1 MSVLRSVARGLF
13 AVICVA
19 LAIPL
24 AVAALEYLYTP
35 VYDFPE
41 PAPFAGAHWYNP
53 YATIAP
59 AAHWLK
65 ANFHAHTRAWGGVT
79 NGHQTAAE
87 ITNTYRALGY
97 DVIGI
102 SNYHRIDETFA
113 AESSYMPSYEYG
125 YSLQKTH
132 RLAIGAHA
140 VNWLDFPFG
149 QTAHH
154 KQLIIDRLRPTTD
167 LIAINHPRMR
177 SGHTAADLRLLA
189 NYDFVEALNPFG
201 DSIEEWDAALS
212 SGHAVWILADDDN
225 HDVAN
230 RSILGIRWTMIAAA
244 SSRRDSVTVALRAG
258 RHYGVRGHLGA
269 LDNGLRSLTVR
280 GDTISVACDTTPT
293 RIAFIGQG
301 GVTLAAASG
310 VATAGYV
317 ATARDT
323 YVRVEITTPN
333 TTIYLNPVVRWDGAA
348 LPHPRPVLN
357 ATATWAV
364 RTALLATYV
373 MLAALALRVRRRRA
387 PVSS

>member
-1 MSVLRSVARGLF
+1 MARRLVAVVLIVL
-13 AVICVA
+13 A
-19 LAIPL
+19 LPLCIAAI
-24 AVAALEYLYTP
+24 EYLWTP
-35 VYDFPE
+35 VYDFP
-41 PAPFAGAHWYNP
+41 AALPFRGGQWYNP
-53 YATIAP
+53 YAAVTP
-59 AAHWLK
+59 SAHWLK
-65 ANFHAHTRAWGGVT
+65 ANFHAHTRAWGGLT

-102 SNYHRIDETFA
+102 SNYHRIDDTFA

-125 YSLQKTH
+125 YSVRKTH

-140 VNWLDFPFG
+140 VNWLDFPLG
-149 QTAHH
+149 QTVHH

-177 SGHTAADLRLLA
+177 HGHTAADLRRLA

-230 RSILGIRWTMIAAA
+230 RKILGIRWTMIASP

-258 RHYGVRGHLGA
+258 RHYGVRGHLA
-269 LDNGLRSLTVR
+269 ELDNGLRSLTVR
-280 GDTISVACDTTPT
+280 GDTITVACDTTPT
-293 RIAFIGQG
+293 RITFIGEG
-301 GVTLAAASG
+301 GATLAAAAG

-317 ATARDT
+317 ARPGDP
-323 YVRVEITTPN
+323 YVRVEITTPK
-333 TTIYLNPVVRWDGAA
+333 TTMYLNPVVRWDGVA
-348 LPHPRPVLN
+348 LPHPSPRLN
-357 ATATWAV
+357 VTATWAV
-364 RTALLATYV
+364 RSALLATYL
-373 MLAALALRVRRRRA
+373 MLGALAISVRRRRA
-387 PVSS
+387 QVSS